1 MEVEAGPL
9 YLLLLNFPTYNQK
22 IIFTDKIQ
30 SKSYLKIFQTK
41 CIRFL
46 LFSRS
51 FIFIKTNDKKFC
63 NQCGWIQNPD
73 ETKSPDPVF
82 VFRNSVQDTNI
93 QQICT

>member
-41 CIRFL
+41 CIRF
-46 LFSRS
+46 
-51 FIFIKTNDKKFC
+51 FIIFYKFYFYE
-63 NQCGWIQNPD
+63 N
-73 ETKSPDPVF
+73 
-82 VFRNSVQDTNI
+82 
-93 QQICT
+93 

>member
-41 CIRFL
+41 CIGFFIYYFL
-46 LFSRS
+46 EVLFL
-51 FIFIKTNDKKFC
+51 
-63 NQCGWIQNPD
+63 
-73 ETKSPDPVF
+73 
-82 VFRNSVQDTNI
+82 
-93 QQICT
+93 